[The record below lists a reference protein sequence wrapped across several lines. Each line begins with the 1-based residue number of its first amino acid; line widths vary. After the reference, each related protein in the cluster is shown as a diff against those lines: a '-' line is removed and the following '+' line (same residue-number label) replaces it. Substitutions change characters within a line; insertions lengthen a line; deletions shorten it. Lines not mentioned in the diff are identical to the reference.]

1 MYLSTYHWLPILN
14 GYSGGRP
21 PTYALMESLANA
33 LPEPAA
39 ARTLA
44 ALNGLRWVIVRKD
57 TLDTATLAAWERL
70 VPAHAQL
77 RLETERSRLYELR
90 FDPALPTSVRSP
102 DPGMTLLG
110 TSKAELD
117 EASLASDLTPL
128 YPEMTDVFRMSPP
141 LALRVRNLSSLRW
154 PSVDVAAAGLVAVTF
169 RIRRAG
175 ESELRLWGEVSRIA
189 ADLGPGEETVVRAI
203 LRSPPEPGDYELLPC
218 LIQVDTARIRCD
230 ANVPIRLKVP
240 SS

>member
-1 MYLSTYHWLPILN
+1 APDRVHDLAPYAWLRENRASGPLLEWPMLWGLHDSEVMYLSTYHWLPILN

-21 PTYALMESLANA
+21 PTYALMASLANA

-117 EASLASDLTPL
+117 EASLASDL
-128 YPEMTDVFRMSPP
+128 
-141 LALRVRNLSSLRW
+141 
-154 PSVDVAAAGLVAVTF
+154 
-169 RIRRAG
+169 
-175 ESELRLWGEVSRIA
+175 
-189 ADLGPGEETVVRAI
+189 
-203 LRSPPEPGDYELLPC
+203 
-218 LIQVDTARIRCD
+218 
-230 ANVPIRLKVP
+230 
-240 SS
+240 